1 MIIMINNFVLKN
13 KTNSFSF
20 FFIFLFRI
28 SLYSIILLKDR
39 LEANMSI
46 KIEIEMIETYLS
58 YK

>member
-1 MIIMINNFVLKN
+1 MINNFVLKN
-13 KTNSFSF
+13 KTNPFSF

-28 SLYSIILLKDR
+28 SVILLKDR

-46 KIEIEMIETYLS
+46 KIEIKMIETYLS

>member
-1 MIIMINNFVLKN
+1 MINNFVLKN
-13 KTNSFSF
+13 KTNSFSFF